1 MRRKM
6 TESAPSADFQLMQRI
21 CAQDKQALAELYDR
35 YGALV
40 HGLSVRVL
48 NDDGRLAQE
57 VTQDTFLKIWHQAD
71 QWDPNRGK
79 LTTWM
84 LTIARRTAIDLL
96 RKEQRRPEISPA
108 EFDDVL
114 SVVGQ
119 GSLVD
124 DPRWHDGRLIRQ
136 LLQQLPDEQRQ
147 AIELAFYYDMSHTE
161 VAERLDLPLGT
172 VKTRIRLGLQKLK
185 ALWSEAVTT
194 GDE

>member
-1 MRRKM
+1 M
-6 TESAPSADFQLMQRI
+6 TETAPHADNHLMQRI
-21 CAQDKQALAELYDR
+21 CAHDKHALTELYDR

-40 HGLSVRVL
+40 YGLSVRVL

-57 VTQDTFLKIWHQAD
+57 VTQDTFLKVWHQAD
-71 QWDPNRGK
+71 QWDPERGK

-96 RKEQRRPEISPA
+96 RKEQRRPEISPG

-114 SVVGQ
+114 GVVGQ
-119 GSLVD
+119 RSLVD
-124 DPRWHDGRLIRQ
+124 DPRWQDGK
-136 LLQQLPDEQRQ
+136 LLRELLAHLPDEQRQ

-161 VAERLDLPLGT
+161 VAERLNLPLGT

-185 ALWSEAVTT
+185 LLWNDAVKTN
-194 GDE
+194 DE